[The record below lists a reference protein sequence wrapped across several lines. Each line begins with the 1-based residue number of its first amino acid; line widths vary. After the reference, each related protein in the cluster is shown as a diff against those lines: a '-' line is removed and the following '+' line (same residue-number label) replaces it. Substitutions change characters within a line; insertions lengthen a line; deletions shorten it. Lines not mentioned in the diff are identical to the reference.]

1 MPGHPKAEFR
11 RHRTLTGEFA
21 PGAAIA
27 QAGFIRQLIPVWNAS
42 RVRIRFEASVSGNLR
57 ASIPLPGIVAGE
69 LVDWPDDVDAQVLSA
84 DSPVETVVVAAN
96 TEVVLELG
104 TAGNYELCGEAYIL
118 LEFQED
124 NLAAGTVTKASCS
137 QHYT

>member
-21 PGAAIA
+21 PGAEIL
-27 QAGFIRQLIPVWNAS
+27 QAGFLRQLIPVWNAS
-42 RVRIRFEASVSGNLR
+42 RVRIRFEATVSGTL
-57 ASIPLPGIVAGE
+57 SIHVPLPGIVPGE
-69 LVDWPDDVDAQVLSA
+69 YVEWPDDVDAQVLSA

-104 TAGNYELCGEAYIL
+104 TAGTYELCGEAYIL
-118 LEFQED
+118 LEFEED
-124 NLAAGTVTKASCS
+124 NLAAGVVTRASCS